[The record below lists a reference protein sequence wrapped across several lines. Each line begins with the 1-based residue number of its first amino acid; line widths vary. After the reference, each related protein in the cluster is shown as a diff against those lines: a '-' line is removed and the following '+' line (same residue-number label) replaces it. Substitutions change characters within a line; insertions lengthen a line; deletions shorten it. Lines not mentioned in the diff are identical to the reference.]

1 MTRVVTVDKVRG
13 EPIQVYGRVLIPV
26 ARIVSIVRRRGTI
39 GTNQVSGGAGGYV
52 YAKPVEV
59 IEELDGDVRVLPIED
74 PTGTSLFQMAII
86 ATLIPLFAGILVFL
100 SRQLGRR

>member
-13 EPIQVYGRVLIPV
+13 EPIQVYGRILTPV
-26 ARIVSIVRRRGTI
+26 ARVVSIIRRRGTI
-39 GTNQVSGGAGGYV
+39 GGIQVSGGAGGYV

-74 PTGTSLFQMAII
+74 PTGTSLFRMAVI
-86 ATLIPLFAGILVFL
+86 ATLVPVLAAALVFV
-100 SRQLGRR
+100 SRRMGRR